1 MVPLLCALLGQG
13 LGRCP
18 GFLFPTHK
26 LVLTVGLLAEILRC
40 QLYIHIVDKE
50 NKTTQTRCLV
60 WCGSRERKVRFG
72 GAIVQGVCCETGT
85 VDASGCVIFV
95 SSGITFC

>member
-1 MVPLLCALLGQG
+1 M
-13 LGRCP
+13 
-18 GFLFPTHK
+18 
-26 LVLTVGLLAEILRC
+26 LTVGLLAEILSC
-40 QLYIHIVDKE
+40 QLYVPIVDKE
-50 NKTTQTRCLV
+50 NKTQTRCLV

-72 GAIVQGVCCETGT
+72 GAIAQGVCCEAGP